1 MEDLWPTCTWL
12 SPLTYPGPSTRVTQ
26 GQAVGGFL
34 EQQKQ
39 QLQKE
44 GKDTNTRAAA
54 IAEWP
59 CLQE

>member
-1 MEDLWPTCTWL
+1 MAHVYLAVSPDLPWAIH
-12 SPLTYPGPSTRVTQ
+12 Q
-26 GQAVGGFL
+26 GNPRTGSGRGGGFL
-34 EQQKQ
+34 EQQKE

-44 GKDTNTRAAA
+44 GKDTNTRTAA